1 MQSYA
6 EAAVLTLIETS
17 LRLSFFAYLP
27 VYKRSQVVYIVLWPR
42 GLLTFLWLSSWI
54 IVYQP
59 ENSFSLEVFLLY
71 SASPSKY

>member
-27 VYKRSQVVYIVLWPR
+27 IYKSSQVVYIIVWPR

-54 IVYQP
+54 IVYQTRK
-59 ENSFSLEVFLLY
+59 LLF
-71 SASPSKY
+71 P